1 MLANGQLQLR
11 CLGIAAASPA
21 LILPDCSPSVAGNT
35 SAFCQLN
42 LQALYYWLVAKVSDL
57 YNALA

>member
-21 LILPDCSPSVAGNT
+21 LTLPDCLFCCWQHHCILPAELASIVLLASGQSV
-35 SAFCQLN
+35 
-42 LQALYYWLVAKVSDL
+42 
-57 YNALA
+57 